1 MKRFITLTF
10 FVATIIIAFA
20 GCASLNDHE
29 GEPPTAQDAPAPSG
43 YKPIFVKQSVP
54 IANASGSAGI
64 YVGAVDA
71 REPNK
76 VKVYA
81 HIIDSNGAY
90 LTGATSTKWWCG
102 ATDEFDGKERKL
114 KVNIR
119 EATINDQE
127 PHAIALV
134 MDHSGSMGEDRALA
148 IQNAAEKII
157 NTKKSEDAVTLIK
170 YDGKVGVEVP
180 LTSNANELR
189 SRLQKTGL
197 QGYGGYT
204 AILDGIVGGINQI
217 APAQGYRRKAV
228 VVFTDGQDN
237 KSKITKDSVIA
248 LAKQKNVMICALDFG
263 YGVNGNFLS
272 DLAKAT
278 GGSYNRIY
286 NTDDFD
292 DAFEDVYRRLR
303 NYYVLEFNP
312 VDYGVHNVKLKVC
325 TSKDSAKT
333 EISFDN
339 TPDIGSIAVLNVY
352 FDSDKSDLKSESK
365 AAIDNISTL
374 MKIFPAM
381 EIEVRGHTD
390 STNKT
395 KDKDHN
401 IKLSQK
407 RADAVKS
414 ELIKRGYA
422 AERITSVGFG
432 DTRPVAD
439 NKSEDGR
446 AQNRRTEFIITK
458 R

>member
-1 MKRFITLTF
+1 MKRFITLSSF
-10 FVATIIIAFA
+10 AIAFILAIA
-20 GCASLNDHE
+20 GCASLGNNE
-29 GEPPTAQDAPAPSG
+29 GEPPAAQDAPPPSN
-43 YKPIFVKQSVP
+43 YKPVFVKQSVP
-54 IANASGSAGI
+54 VAASTGGGGI
-64 YVGAVDA
+64 YVGTVDA
-71 REPNK
+71 HEPNK
-76 VKVYA
+76 VRVYA
-81 HIIDSNGAY
+81 HVIDTSGSY
-90 LTGATSTKWWCG
+90 LTGASSLKWWCG

-148 IQNAAEKII
+148 IQNAAETVI
-157 NTKKSEDAVTLIK
+157 NTKKSEDAISLIK

-180 LTSNANELR
+180 LTRDASELR
-189 SRLQKTGL
+189 SRLQKIGL

-204 AILDGIVGGINQI
+204 AILDGIMGGINQI
-217 APAQGYRRKAV
+217 APATGYKRKAV

-237 KSKITKDSVIA
+237 SSKATKEQVIA

-286 NTDDFD
+286 NTNEFD
-292 DAFEDVYRRLR
+292 AAFEDVYRRLR
-303 NYYVLEFNP
+303 NYYVIEFNP
-312 VDYGVHNVKLKVC
+312 VDYGFHNVKLKFC
-325 TSKDSAKT
+325 LPKDSAKT
-333 EISFDN
+333 EFSFDN
-339 TPDIGSIAVLNVY
+339 TPDVGSIALLNVY

-401 IKLSQK
+401 MKLSQK

-414 ELIKRGYA
+414 ELVKRGYNA
-422 AERITSVGFG
+422 DRIKAIGFG
-432 DTRPVAD
+432 ETRPLAD
-439 NKSEDGR
+439 NKNEDGR

-458 R
+458 K